1 MLGWWLGIFR
11 CRCCGFNAFHM
22 DSLGVA
28 ERLSDKIATCHGD
41 GLRGWFMAL
50 FYPQKNLNYSSLQLI
65 HVHYVMFPV
74 IAPECCAATC
84 FNILQDLHDLTVSLK
99 AQAARCRIQRWDA
112 WTYFHGWSE
121 NQSLTTLYNLRW
133 LHMLSSWQI
142 GFGCRRPITGAV
154 LVVCIMWC
162 LCCQMSCVEWE
173 TVLEVAPVSHPL
185 PLQVTTI
192 L

>member
-1 MLGWWLGIFR
+1 MGWPPR
-11 CRCCGFNAFHM
+11 CATSLQRVKYCQARRCCGFNAFHM

-133 LHMLSSWQI
+133 LH
-142 GFGCRRPITGAV
+142 T
-154 LVVCIMWC
+154 
-162 LCCQMSCVEWE
+162 CCQVGRL
-173 TVLEVAPVSHPL
+173 VLAVAGLSQGL
-185 PLQVTTI
+185 C
-192 L
+192 